1 MQDVVAHSRHLTRK
15 AAPIAPNSALGR
27 KETFYL
33 NGDPSSDTLRSGT
46 TGLKALRK
54 ESRERLDAYQHLFH
68 LLQTRPQYLA
78 RLVFAM
84 PQVRTNKFLESVI
97 LTLYNFG
104 SNRREEYL
112 LLKLFQV
119 SNNRFKRIILV
130 LLIYSL
136 STRSKKRCR
145 VRLTS

>member
-1 MQDVVAHSRHLTRK
+1 MYEIWHCVICFVYFRISVQDVVAHSRTLTRK
-15 AAPIAPNSALGR
+15 AANSGSGTSLGR

-33 NGDPSSDTLRSGT
+33 NGDSSDTMRSGT
-46 TGLKALRK
+46 MGLKALKK
-54 ESRERLDAYQHLFH
+54 ESRQRLDAYQHLFH
-68 LLQTRPQYLA
+68 MLQTRPEYLA

-97 LTLYNFG
+97 LTLFNFG

-119 SNNRFKRIILV
+119 RKDS
-130 LLIYSL
+130 SL
-136 STRSKKRCR
+136 SSDH
-145 VRLTS
+145 